1 MVEVK
6 KERRPRR
13 SYTEEFKAGAVRLV
27 LEEGKTVSQVA
38 RDLDLTLSAL
48 RTWVEQARADSGK
61 GKPGA
66 LTSAERQELTKLRK
80 QVRELEM
87 ERTLLKKLGGL
98 HREGERVKFEFIRAE
113 QAHFSISLL
122 CRLLQV
128 SRSGFYAWRRR
139 PPSPRHSADERL
151 KVLVREAHEQ
161 GRRTYGSPRV
171 HRALRTQGVRI
182 SRKRVIRLMQ
192 AEHLVGRAR
201 RRYRCTTVSEPG
213 LPVAA
218 NLLQRRFTA
227 DGPNQRWVG
236 DTTELTT
243 PEGKL
248 YLAAIIDLYSRFV
261 VGWALSAM
269 NDRHLTLKALDMAL
283 RRRRPEEGLLHHS
296 DQGCTYAS
304 EDYQRV
310 LEQHG
315 LRCSMSRRG
324 NCYDNAAMESWF
336 STLKN
341 ELGESFQ
348 SASDA
353 KVKLFDYIEVFYNQQ
368 RMHSAIGYAAPAEFE
383 RAAA

>member
-1 MVEVK
+1 MTEAK
-6 KERRPRR
+6 KPRRPRR

-27 LEEGKTVSQVA
+27 LEEGKTTSQVA

-48 RTWVEQARADSGK
+48 RMWVDQARADKGQ

-113 QAHFSISLL
+113 QAHFSVSWL
-122 CRLLQV
+122 CRMLEV
-128 SRSGFYAWRRR
+128 SRSGFYAWSRR
-139 PPSPRHSADERL
+139 PKSARQREDSRL
-151 KVLVREAHEQ
+151 KVLVYEAHQ
-161 GRRTYGSPRV
+161 KGRCTYGSPRI
-171 HRALRTQGVRI
+171 HRALHNQGVRVG
-182 SRKRVIRLMQ
+182 RNRVIRLMR
-192 AEHLVGRAR
+192 EEKLVGRMR
-201 RRYRCTTVSEPG
+201 RRYRGTTMSDHQQ
-213 LPVAA
+213 PVAG
-218 NLLQRRFTA
+218 NLLDRRFTA
-227 DGPNQRWVG
+227 HRANERWVG
-236 DTTELTT
+236 DTTELSI
-243 PEGKL
+243 PGGRL
-248 YLAAIIDLYSRFV
+248 FLAAIIDLYSRFV
-261 VGWALSAM
+261 VGWALSAV

-283 RRRRPEEGLLHHS
+283 RRRCPAAGLLHHT
-296 DQGCTYAS
+296 DQGSTYAS

-310 LEQHG
+310 LERHG
-315 LRCSMSRRG
+315 IVCSMSRRG

-341 ELGESFQ
+341 ELGEVFESPN
-348 SASDA
+348 AA